1 MALASAATKS
11 PKTPAS
17 RSQEILAGFKLNW
30 MNLRDADTG
39 KIWWQGED
47 DMSASG
53 TEHKAHV
60 PKQLLK
66 CKRISRE
73 INFSS
78 AEQME
83 NFRLEQ
89 RILFKDKLIEEW
101 YFEFGF
107 VIPNSTNTWQS
118 LIEAASESQMLP
130 SSVLSGNT
138 VIETRFFDADLLV
151 NTSKV
156 RLFYV

>member
-1 MALASAATKS
+1 MHTLSIISFHFSFFITKS
-11 PKTPAS
+11 
-17 RSQEILAGFKLNW
+17 
-30 MNLRDADTG
+30 
-39 KIWWQGED
+39 
-47 DMSASG
+47 
-53 TEHKAHV
+53 AHV

-89 RILFKDKLIEEW
+89 RILFKDKLIEGKTIGHLFLHKIIVCASVMKYVDRGSCLEW
-101 YFEFGF
+101 HFEFGF

-118 LIEAASESQMLP
+118 LIEAAAESQMLP
-130 SSVLSGNT
+130 SSVLRYEMYYCAATPAMVSG
-138 VIETRFFDADLLV
+138 IEKGPRQA
-151 NTSKV
+151 
-156 RLFYV
+156 